1 MRAGYNVVNA
11 DLTGGCIVFERKII
25 REKRSGVIIIMKIE
39 MTKLLNI
46 LSFSLDCV
54 ENEIIKT
61 ARNHGKRVA
70 VLTNLM
76 AKEAGYSQDVLYA
89 LTQSAVLHDC
99 ALAEYLKDEL
109 SRENKSLDE
118 TNMYEHCV
126 AGEKM
131 MSKLPFYH
139 LVRGTVLFH
148 HERADGKG
156 ALGLTEGMVPL
167 YAQLIHTADAVDVK
181 FSLDSMDREKFDAIR
196 DWLNEERGSTIS
208 DKSADLFIKAI
219 DFESLM
225 SITGDHCREV
235 VRIMIP
241 ELSDNL
247 PIEALRE
254 VSSFFAKITD
264 YKSNFTW
271 RHSIGIAE
279 KAESMGKY
287 YHYDKEECDKL
298 YIAGALHDIGKLL
311 ISNDILE
318 KPGKLSNTE
327 YKEIQNHAVG
337 TWKLLSS
344 VGGLE
349 EISSWASLHHEKLDG
364 SGYPFGYK
372 ADKLGKNERLLACL
386 DIYQALV
393 EQRPYKAGLS
403 HNEAM
408 AILYKMGASG
418 QLDTDILNDI
428 NIRFAPDNET
438 PIAAIPSD
446 TTPEYHGETWQCPV
460 CGYVYQGSLPD
471 DFICPKCEQPGSIF
485 ERVHNS

>member
-1 MRAGYNVVNA
+1 M
-11 DLTGGCIVFERKII
+11 I
-25 REKRSGVIIIMKIE
+25 IE
-39 MTKLLNI
+39 MTKLLNT
-46 LSFSLDCV
+46 LSLSLDYV

-76 AKEAGYSQDVLYA
+76 AKEAGYPQDVLYA

-109 SRENKSLDE
+109 SRGNKSLDE

-126 AGEKM
+126 IGEKM
-131 MSKLPFYH
+131 MTKLPFYH

-156 ALGLTEGMVPL
+156 ALGLKQDMVPL
-167 YAQLIHTADAVDVK
+167 YAQLIHIADMVDVG
-181 FSLDSMDREKFDAIR
+181 FSLDTMDREKFAAIR
-196 DWLNEERGSTIS
+196 EWLNKERGSAVS
-208 DKSADLFIKAI
+208 DESADLFMKAI
-219 DFESLM
+219 GFETLM
-225 SITGDHCREV
+225 SITGENCRNI
-235 VRIMIP
+235 VRTMIP
-241 ELSDNL
+241 ELSDDI

-254 VSSFFAKITD
+254 ISTFFAKITD

-279 KAESMGKY
+279 KAESMGQY
-287 YHYDKEECDKL
+287 YNYDRETCDRL
-298 YIAGALHDIGKLL
+298 YVAGALHDIGKLL

-327 YKEIQNHAVG
+327 YKEIQNHAMG
-337 TWKLLSS
+337 TWKLLSA

-349 EISSWASLHHEKLDG
+349 EIASWASLHHEKLDG

-372 ADKLGKNERLLACL
+372 ADQLGKNERLLACL

-408 AILYKMGASG
+408 AILFKMGAAG
-418 QLDTDILNDI
+418 QLDPDVINDI
-428 NIRFAPDNET
+428 NIRFSPRNET
-438 PIAAIPSD
+438 PVAFTVPEI
-446 TTPEYHGETWQCPV
+446 TPEYHGETWQCPV
-460 CGYVYQGSLPD
+460 CGYVYQGSLPN
-471 DFICPKCEQPGSIF
+471 DFICPKCEQPASVF
-485 ERVHNS
+485 ERVHSN

>member
-1 MRAGYNVVNA
+1 M
-11 DLTGGCIVFERKII
+11 IV
-25 REKRSGVIIIMKIE
+25 E
-39 MTKLLNI
+39 MTKLLNT
-46 LSFSLDCV
+46 LSLSLDYV

-76 AKEAGYSQDVLYA
+76 AKEAGYSQEILYA

-109 SRENKSLDE
+109 SCKNKSLDE

-131 MSKLPFYH
+131 MMKLPFYH
-139 LVRGTVLFH
+139 LIRGTVLFH

-156 ALGLTEGMVPL
+156 ALGLTDDMVPL
-167 YAQLIHTADAVDVK
+167 YAQLIHIADVVDVK
-181 FSLDSMDREKFDAIR
+181 FSLNKMNQEKYEKIIN
-196 DWLNEERGSTIS
+196 WINNERGKTVS

-219 DFESLM
+219 DYETLM
-225 SITGDHCREV
+225 SITGEKCRKI
-235 VRIMIP
+235 VRSMIP
-241 ELSDNL
+241 ELTDEI
-247 PIEALRE
+247 PIEVLRE

-279 KAESMGKY
+279 KAEAMGQY
-287 YHYDKEECDKL
+287 YNCDKETCDKL

-318 KPGKLSNTE
+318 KPGKLSSTE
-327 YKEIQNHAVG
+327 YKEIQNHAMG

-349 EISSWASLHHEKLDG
+349 EITSWASLHHEKLDG

-393 EQRPYKAGLS
+393 EERPYKAGLS
-403 HNEAM
+403 HSEAM
-408 AILYKMGASG
+408 AILNKMGASG
-418 QLDTDILNDI
+418 QLDSDILNDI
-428 NIRFAPDNET
+428 NICFLPKNEKLVTYAAPE
-438 PIAAIPSD
+438 IKA
-446 TTPEYHGETWQCPV
+446 EYQGETWQCPV
-460 CGYVYQGSLPD
+460 CGYVYLGELPS

-485 ERVHNS
+485 ERVHSN

>member
-1 MRAGYNVVNA
+1 M
-11 DLTGGCIVFERKII
+11 I
-25 REKRSGVIIIMKIE
+25 IE
-39 MTKLLNI
+39 MTKLLNA
-46 LSFSLDCV
+46 LSLSLDYV
-54 ENEIIKT
+54 ENEIIKA

-99 ALAEYLKDEL
+99 ALSEYLKDEF

-118 TNMYEHCV
+118 TNMFEHCV

-131 MSKLPFYH
+131 MTKLPFYH

-156 ALGLTEGMVPL
+156 ALGMTDDMVPL
-167 YAQLIHTADAVDVK
+167 YAQLIHVADVVDVR
-181 FSLDSMDREKFDAIR
+181 FSLNTMNHNKFKAIIA
-196 DWLNEERGSTIS
+196 WINNERGKTIS
-208 DKSADLFIKAI
+208 GKSADLFIKAI
-219 DFESLM
+219 DYESLM
-225 SITGDHCREV
+225 SITGENCRKI
-235 VRIMIP
+235 VRTMIP
-241 ELSDNL
+241 ELSDEI
-247 PIEALRE
+247 PVEALRE
-254 VSSFFAKITD
+254 IASFFAKITD

-279 KAESMGKY
+279 KAERMGQY
-287 YHYDKEECDKL
+287 YNYDKETCDKL

-327 YKEIQNHAVG
+327 YKEIQNHAMG

-349 EISSWASLHHEKLDG
+349 EITSWASLHHEKLDG

-372 ADKLGKNERLLACL
+372 ADQLGKNERLLACL

-403 HNEAM
+403 HSEAM
-408 AILYKMGASG
+408 TILYKMGASG
-418 QLDTDILNDI
+418 HLDSDILNDI
-428 NIRFAPDNET
+428 NIHFLPQNET
-438 PIAAIPSD
+438 PVMVSVPEI
-446 TTPEYHGETWQCPV
+446 TPEYHGETWQCPV
-460 CGYVYQGSLPD
+460 CGYVYQGDLPN

-485 ERVHNS
+485 ERVHSN